1 MAVPHIQDYEKH
13 HGAVIMNLLQ
23 AQQIAKLILVE
34 ASQDAWGVYDITL
47 RSGRDIRLYMLYR
60 TKPDYSST
68 DKTTWNFSIQ
78 DPRLSQLCN
87 NLGADQAGPE
97 IWLALICMKA
107 SSKANSYICLLSP
120 KEISALCLCNGAP
133 PATIT
138 VYLERG
144 KKKFR
149 VYSTRDCPD
158 RKVGTQDEPLK
169 VSRSRINNLSSDSES
184 SSD

>member
-1 MAVPHIQDYEKH
+1 MK
-13 HGAVIMNLLQ
+13 LLQ
-23 AQQIAKLILVE
+23 AQQIAKIILVE
-34 ASQDAWGVYDITL
+34 ASQDAWGAYDITL

-60 TKPDYSST
+60 TKPDYRT
-68 DKTTWNFSIQ
+68 KDKTTWNFSIQ
-78 DPRLSQLCN
+78 GPRFEQLCSE
-87 NLGADQAGPE
+87 LEASQAGRE
-97 IWLALICMKA
+97 IWLALICMNDSPEA
-107 SSKANSYICLLSP
+107 DSYICFLSP
-120 KEISALCLCNGAP
+120 KEISALCLCNGAT

-184 SSD
+184 SSE